1 MTYGLD
7 SEDDVAWPARF
18 NTGLA
23 EVDAQHREM
32 SALLDALTRQA
43 TEDADNP
50 VLLASVQALYEFTQ
64 MHFAAEEQLMAEY
77 QLDATFAEAHRTAHV
92 SLAEQVRIVASMLEN
107 ALSPSAPAL
116 CKLLPFL
123 KKWMVFH
130 VIGTDM
136 RMARMI
142 QTLQRGGSHEEAL
155 HEGMS
160 QQVESLAMLLDS
172 LNELYDDLSRRT
184 AELQE
189 AHHKLSI
196 SEARYALA
204 QRAAHIGSWEYDL
217 LSAFMSWSH
226 EVDVLLGHA
235 PGALTGGMRA
245 YLACVH
251 PEDRALVEQ
260 ALNAAIHGRAM
271 YDIEYRI
278 LRPDGACRWFAAAG
292 DFLCAP
298 DGAALRLVGVV
309 HDITEQKAA
318 QCRLE
323 ETNQQLTLALSA
335 LERHAS
341 DLTRLNE
348 LNEGLQSSLSLHD
361 AYEVLER
368 TLGRLQL
375 GSGGTLAIAGE
386 EGNTLR
392 TVVSWGEGAHLLASF
407 DPHDCWAMRR
417 GQRHALQTH
426 DAGPMCK
433 HFDKLPEGGIL
444 CQPLQVLGE
453 TLGLLSVKAPRGT
466 TDAEWARINHLASMI
481 SESLKLALS
490 NIRLREALHEQAIRD
505 PLTRLLNRRYLAE
518 TLPRE
523 LHRAMRESRK
533 LSLVMLDLDHFK
545 RVNDTWGH
553 EAGDA
558 VLAHVAGIVRAH
570 LRASDLACRFG
581 GEEFVVVML
590 GADGAEALE
599 RISFIAAKVRESR
612 PHVGEV
618 ELPAITF
625 SAGIAEAF
633 VNGDSA
639 EQLLRAADHALYDA
653 KEAGRDRIVLA
664 TIPAE

>member
-1 MTYGLD
+1 MNYGWD
-7 SEDDVAWPARF
+7 SEEGQAWPARF

-23 EVDAQHREM
+23 EVDTQHREM
-32 SALLDALTRQA
+32 AAMLDTLTCQA
-43 TEDADNP
+43 AEDADNLA
-50 VLLASVQALYEFTQ
+50 LLTSVQALYDYTQ
-64 MHFAAEEQLMAEY
+64 MHFAAEERLMADY
-77 QLDATFAEAHRTAHV
+77 ALDPGFAEAHHKAHV

-107 ALSPSAPAL
+107 ALAPSAPAL

-123 KKWMVFH
+123 QKWMIFH

-142 QTLQRGGSHEEAL
+142 QTLQRGGSHDDAVR
-155 HEGMS
+155 EGMS

-189 AHHKLSI
+189 AHHKLSV

-204 QRAAHIGSWEYDL
+204 QRAAHIGSWEYEL
-217 LSAFMSWSH
+217 ASTSLRWSQ
-226 EVDVLLGHA
+226 EVDVLLGYA
-235 PGALTGGMRA
+235 PGALTGGLPA

-251 PEDRALVEQ
+251 PDDRTRVEQ
-260 ALNAAIHGRAM
+260 ALNAAIHGRAA

-278 LRPDGACRWFAAAG
+278 VRPDGACRWLASAG

-309 HDITEQKAA
+309 HDISEQKAA
-318 QCRLE
+318 QSHLQD
-323 ETNQQLTLALSA
+323 TNQQLTLALSA

-341 DLTRLNE
+341 DLTRLND
-348 LNEGLQSSLSLHD
+348 LNEGLQSSLTVHD
-361 AYEVLER
+361 AYEVLEH
-368 TLGRLQL
+368 TLSRLQL
-375 GSGGTLAIAGE
+375 GSGGSLAVVAD
-386 EGNTLR
+386 EGSSLR
-392 TVVSWGEGAHLLASF
+392 TVVSWGEGAGLQASF
-407 DPHDCWAMRR
+407 APHDCWAMRR

-426 DAGPMCK
+426 DAGPLCK
-433 HFDKLPEGGIL
+433 HFDKSPEGAIL

-453 TLGLLSVKAPRGT
+453 TLGLLSVKAPRGVA
-466 TDAEWARINHLASMI
+466 DAEWARINHLASMI

-523 LHRAMRESRK
+523 LHRAGREHRR

-558 VLAHVAGIVRAH
+558 VLAHVAGIVRSH

-590 GADGAEALE
+590 GADAADALE
-599 RISFIAAKVRESR
+599 RISFIAAQVRASR
-612 PHVGEV
+612 PHVDAT

-633 VNGDSA
+633 VHGDSA
-639 EQLLRAADHALYDA
+639 EQLLRAADHALYAA
-653 KEAGRDRIVLA
+653 KEAGRDRIVMA
-664 TIPAE
+664 TIPAA

>member
-1 MTYGLD
+1 VNYGWD
-7 SEDDVAWPARF
+7 SEEGQAWPARF

-23 EVDAQHREM
+23 EVDTQHREM
-32 SALLDALTRQA
+32 AAMLDTLSCQA
-43 TEDADNP
+43 AEDADNLA
-50 VLLASVQALYEFTQ
+50 LLSSVQALYDYTQ
-64 MHFAAEEQLMAEY
+64 MHFAAEERLMADY
-77 QLDATFAEAHRTAHV
+77 ALDPAFAEAHHKAHV

-107 ALSPSAPAL
+107 ALAPSAPAL

-123 KKWMVFH
+123 QKWMIFH

-142 QTLQRGGSHEEAL
+142 QTLQRGGSHDDAL
-155 HEGMS
+155 REGMS

-189 AHHKLSI
+189 AHHKLSV

-204 QRAAHIGSWEYDL
+204 QRAAHIGSWEYEL
-217 LSAFMSWSH
+217 ASTSLRWSQ
-226 EVDVLLGHA
+226 EVDVLLGYA
-235 PGALTGGMRA
+235 PGALTGGMPA

-251 PEDRALVEQ
+251 PDDRTRVAQ
-260 ALNAAIHGRAM
+260 ALNAAIHGRAP

-278 LRPDGACRWFAAAG
+278 VHPDGACRWLASAG

-309 HDITEQKAA
+309 HDISEQKAA
-318 QCRLE
+318 QSHLQD
-323 ETNQQLTLALSA
+323 TNQQLTLALSA

-341 DLTRLNE
+341 DLTRLND
-348 LNEGLQSSLSLHD
+348 LNEGLQSSLTVHD
-361 AYEVLER
+361 AYEVLEH
-368 TLGRLQL
+368 TLSRLQL
-375 GSGGTLAIAGE
+375 GSGGSLAVVAD
-386 EGNTLR
+386 EGSSLR
-392 TVVSWGEGAHLLASF
+392 SVVSWGEGAGLQASF
-407 DPHDCWAMRR
+407 APHDCWAMRR

-426 DAGPMCK
+426 DAGPLCK
-433 HFDKLPEGGIL
+433 HFDKPPEGAIL

-453 TLGLLSVKAPRGT
+453 TLGLLSVKAPRGVA
-466 TDAEWARINHLASMI
+466 DAEWARINHLASMI

-523 LHRAMRESRK
+523 LHRSGREHRR

-558 VLAHVAGIVRAH
+558 VLAHVASIVRAH

-581 GEEFVVVML
+581 GEEFVVVLL
-590 GADGAEALE
+590 GADGEEALE
-599 RISFIAAKVRESR
+599 RIRFIAAKVRESR

-625 SAGIAEAF
+625 SAGVAEAF
-633 VNGDSA
+633 VHGDSA

-653 KEAGRDRIVLA
+653 KEAGRDRIVMA
-664 TIPAE
+664 TIPAA